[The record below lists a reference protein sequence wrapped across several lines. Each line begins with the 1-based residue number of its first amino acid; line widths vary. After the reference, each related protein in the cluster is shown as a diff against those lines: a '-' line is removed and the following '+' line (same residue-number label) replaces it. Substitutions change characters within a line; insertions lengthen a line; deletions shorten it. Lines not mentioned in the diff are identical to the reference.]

1 MRDDEIEE
9 YTKNLIRKKVQT
21 IYFGLRFLLR
31 NKGALCYEKLQ
42 SKASKFNIFLEYEN
56 PQSFFF

>member
-1 MRDDEIEE
+1 M
-9 YTKNLIRKKVQT
+9 NGGLKKVQT

-31 NKGALCYEKLQ
+31 NKGSLCYEKLQ

-56 PQSFFF
+56 PHSFVFNFVNSK